1 MPPTPSAA
9 LKYFTTSSD
18 KKSPIQVT
26 FKRGNFKRLT
36 VYPSVDLPWNHMEFY
51 GNC

>member
-9 LKYFTTSSD
+9 WKYFTTSSD

-26 FKRGNFKRLT
+26 IKRGNFKRLT
-36 VYPSVDLPWNHMEFY
+36 VKSVKQVQRVLWL
-51 GNC
+51 CT